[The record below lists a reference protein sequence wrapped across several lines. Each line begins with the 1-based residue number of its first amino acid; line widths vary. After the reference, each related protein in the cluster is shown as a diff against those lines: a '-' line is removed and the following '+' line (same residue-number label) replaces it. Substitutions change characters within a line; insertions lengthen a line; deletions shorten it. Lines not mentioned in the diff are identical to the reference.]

1 LPPFAPL
8 LIFKYYSAHFSLVLK
23 LLLKSC
29 AHVFLLRLTVHCFQV
44 QFKLITVPAGG
55 VGGMREYICK
65 NSDKLD
71 SNRFRWVTNRDTPW
85 EQIHAWGGEWR
96 RKNPT
101 V

>member
-1 LPPFAPL
+1 M
-8 LIFKYYSAHFSLVLK
+8 
-23 LLLKSC
+23 
-29 AHVFLLRLTVHCFQV
+29 RLTVHCFQV

-96 RKNPT
+96 RENPT
-101 V
+101 VQVRVTWPMSP